1 MRDQQL
7 VAHVRAWLQNIVIDL
22 QLCPFAERELKAQKV
37 RFTVTRANHE
47 DSLLL
52 ALQSELQLLEQ
63 DSSIETSLL
72 IHPDVL
78 QDFDDYNQF
87 LNLADTVLH
96 VLQLEGVYQIA
107 GFHPDYQFADT
118 HSDDVANYTNRSP
131 YPMLHLL
138 REASVERAIE
148 THPDITSVPA
158 NNIVRMR
165 RLGTKRLL
173 GRLALSETV
182 VTE

>member
-118 HSDDVANYTNRSP
+118 RSDDVANYTNRSP

-138 REASVERAIE
+138 REASVERAIG
-148 THPDITSVPA
+148 THPDIASVPVD
-158 NNIVRMR
+158 NIARMR

-173 GRLALSETV
+173 GRLALSATV